1 MAMHDPHTYLIGYHL
16 QNVGTAL
23 IHEVGW
29 TLLTSLQRAFC
40 LRWDQ
45 KGLKLINLESLQTE
59 I

>member
-23 IHEVGW
+23 IHEVRW

-40 LRWDQ
+40 LRWD
-45 KGLKLINLESLQTE
+45 
-59 I
+59 